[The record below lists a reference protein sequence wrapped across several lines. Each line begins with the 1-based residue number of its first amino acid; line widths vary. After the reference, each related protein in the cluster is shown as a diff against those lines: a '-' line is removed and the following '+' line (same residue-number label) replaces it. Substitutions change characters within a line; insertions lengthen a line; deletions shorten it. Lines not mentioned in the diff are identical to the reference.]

1 MQIWCAPGVFS
12 RFGPVHATKQ
22 PEQRMLLQQT
32 MQEPTAVTVTAS
44 SGPAHALCCD
54 LLAGTGQESLPNLLR
69 ALALLWLTGDAH
81 K

>member
-12 RFGPVHATKQ
+12 RFGPVHTKKQ
-22 PEQRMLLQQT
+22 PEQRMMLQQM
-32 MQEPTAVTVTAS
+32 MQERMAAAVTAS
-44 SGPAHALCCD
+44 SGPSHTLCCD